1 MSEYSKYMALVVQ
14 FIHDAEE
21 KAILKDYNVTGIQ
34 KKQWVT
40 TAIRTNIPEFYSQH
54 EQLID
59 TVIDSLILIGNNPK
73 IILAEKRL
81 EKTFCCN

>member
-1 MSEYSKYMALVVQ
+1 MTEYSKYMALVVQ

-40 TAIRTNIPEFYSQH
+40 TAIRTNIPEFYNQH
-54 EQLID
+54 ELLID
-59 TVIDSLILIGNNPK
+59 TMIDSLILIGNNPK
-73 IILAEKRL
+73 IILAEKHL

>member
-1 MSEYSKYMALVVQ
+1 MALVVQ

-40 TAIRTNIPEFYSQH
+40 TAIRTNIPEFYNQH
-54 EQLID
+54 ELLID
-59 TVIDSLILIGNNPK
+59 TMIDSLILIGNNPK
-73 IILAEKRL
+73 IILAEKHL